1 MLAPALAERLTLL
14 LNHVLASEAVATE
27 RLLPHR
33 GATLQLTLER
43 WPSLLPPPPVLSW
56 RITPAG
62 LLQWN
67 GFDGL
72 APAEGTAPRLAV
84 SIDASNP
91 ALLVAQALAGEPPAV
106 RIDGDAALAGEPLHG
121 RARELLRAGRGGAG
135 HVQLG
140 AVAGGDQCRLGH
152 GALQPLAQGLQRR
165 GGLLGRKGQPAA
177 KIERGGG
184 VIEPEG
190 DDAHRTI
197 VGAAAQV
204 DYPRVDTLSDNSN

>member
-1 MLAPALAERLTLL
+1 MLHSLQAMLAPALAERLTLL

-67 GFDGL
+67 GIDGL

-106 RIDGDAALAGEPLHG
+106 RIDGDAALAGDVNWLLQNLRWDVAAELERLFGPQVAGVLHPLG
-121 RARELLRAGRGGAG
+121 RTLGQGLRSALQGLASIGESLRARRG
-135 HVQLG
+135 
-140 AVAGGDQCRLGH
+140 
-152 GALQPLAQGLQRR
+152 
-165 GGLLGRKGQPAA
+165 
-177 KIERGGG
+177 
-184 VIEPEG
+184 
-190 DDAHRTI
+190 
-197 VGAAAQV
+197 
-204 DYPRVDTLSDNSN
+204 